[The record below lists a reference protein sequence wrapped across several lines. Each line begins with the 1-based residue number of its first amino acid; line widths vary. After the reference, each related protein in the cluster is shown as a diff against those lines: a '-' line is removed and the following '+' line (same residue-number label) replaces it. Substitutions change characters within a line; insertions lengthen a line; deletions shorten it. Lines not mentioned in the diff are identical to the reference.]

1 MLTFWLIIIRHSPV
15 PVERDADLAFLRR
28 FEFLAV
34 QFDGIRMSID
44 DTVADAAVIH
54 IQVRSTELR
63 ARSGGEISIKKHL
76 HPGFSRRVAFR
87 RALAVTRPARSKN
100 TTTIA

>member
-63 ARSGGEISIKKHL
+63 ARNTYIQGSVDESPSGERSRSL
-76 HPGFSRRVAFR
+76 DRPGAK
-87 RALAVTRPARSKN
+87 TPRP
-100 TTTIA
+100 